1 LEPSGPDG
9 VLHLRQR
16 GEIIEKIALSLL
28 LTVVFAVTAY
38 SQMGAGQGGGMM
50 GGNLG
55 WEMGYGWGFGIIIA
69 MSRAL
74 LIVFALVIGFVSGWI
89 VHSYLAPLRSKERSV
104 DST

>member
-1 LEPSGPDG
+1 MKRIFLKG
-9 VLHLRQR
+9 
-16 GEIIEKIALSLL
+16 LL
-28 LTVVFAVTAY
+28 LMGLLSSNVFA
-38 SQMGAGQGGGMM
+38 QMSGGQGGGKM
-50 GGNLG
+50 GDG
-55 WEMGYGWGFGIIIA
+55 WGWGMGYGWGFGIIIA